1 MRLIDAIIPL
11 AITALCGCST
21 VLADSARADLEA
33 QCAEQGM
40 QFVETERELNENIVM
55 SSAAVSG
62 FCVGPGDPRYVT
74 PDGAGPAANPGI

>member
-1 MRLIDAIIPL
+1 MKLSAAIIPM

-40 QFVETERELNENIVM
+40 QFVETERELNENIIM

-62 FCVGPGDPRYVT
+62 FCVGPGDPRYIT
-74 PDGAGPAANPGI
+74 PEGAGSAADPAI